1 MTNASP
7 VASEPTPPLVMV
19 DDDDWIDVS
28 DSVQSMIDHLEYQS
42 VDDEVAYVLDSRGR
56 AFELVSTTDLRQT
69 NRRLLSI
76 GHASKAR
83 G

>member
-1 MTNASP
+1 

-19 DDDDWIDVS
+19 DDEDWIDVS
-28 DSVQSMIDHLEYQS
+28 DSVQSMTDHLEYQS
-42 VDDEVAYVLDSRGR
+42 VDDEVAYVLGRGR
-56 AFELVSTTDLRQT
+56 AFELVSTTDLRQK